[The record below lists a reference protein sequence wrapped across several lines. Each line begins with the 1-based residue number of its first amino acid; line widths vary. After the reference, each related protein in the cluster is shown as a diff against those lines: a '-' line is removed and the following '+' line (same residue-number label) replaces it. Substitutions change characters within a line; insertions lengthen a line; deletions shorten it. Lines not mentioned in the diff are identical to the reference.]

1 VTTEERLDRI
11 EHVTAGFAEQF
22 RKDRE
27 ENRQLWRATQRQ
39 IGELADEMR
48 EADWRLGDR
57 IELLAEESCAADKR
71 LGERIDQLAGRV
83 DSLVSA
89 IGSLINSGKRPE
101 SL

>member
-1 VTTEERLDRI
+1 VTSEEPLDRI

-48 EADWRLGDR
+48 ADRRLGDR
-57 IELLAEESCAADKR
+57 IEQLAEESCAADKR